1 MPTIQDH
8 ISLDALTEGTLST
21 LKAIGVDDIAIRRWA
36 EILHMIDTSLPR
48 TPGSISA

>member
-21 LKAIGVDDIAIRRWA
+21 LKAIGVADIAI
-36 EILHMIDTSLPR
+36 MQP
-48 TPGSISA
+48 SAAGQIFFT